1 MHVHE
6 AIAHALADEGVDTM
20 FGLMGDANLFLS
32 DSFARRHGRFIAV
45 AHEAGAVLA
54 ASGFSR
60 AGGRVGV
67 ATVTHGPAV
76 TNIVTPL
83 VEAVRSR
90 TPIVVVAGDTPFTD
104 RDGLQNIDQRSVIAP
119 TGAGFEQ
126 LRSAATLATDVHR
139 AFRRARTERRP
150 IVLNV
155 PVDLQWQE
163 TEYVPAARLDVVA
176 QPAHPGEET
185 LDAALGV
192 IASARRPVVLAGLGV
207 RRSGARDAVLDLAR
221 RIGAPVA
228 TTLKARGLYAG
239 EPEDLGIFGTLSDER
254 TTDVLGQ
261 TDCVIVFG
269 AALTKWTTAEG
280 ALLDGRRVVHVDTDA
295 TALNEHVA
303 VDVPVVGDA
312 GTLAA
317 QMRRLLD
324 EAEIAPTGFA
334 DRLPPVA
341 EVAPGPVLTSSGTLH
356 LHHVL
361 HRLDAELPAR
371 RHLTLDCGRYFFHAA
386 PIVDTGRDGY
396 YLHTVEFGS
405 IGLGLG
411 TALGVAAV
419 DPGSA
424 SILIC
429 GDGGFMLGGLTEFNT
444 AVRHGLDVV
453 VVVLNDGAYGAE
465 HIQFVDRGL
474 DPGMSEFDWPELADV
489 ATALGGTGFA
499 VHTDAD
505 LTTALVGIEER
516 TGPVLV
522 NIHLDPHGITS
533 APH

>member
-6 AIAHALADEGVDTM
+6 AIAHALADEGTDTI

-32 DSFARRHGRFIAV
+32 DSYARKHGRFIAV
-45 AHEAGAVLA
+45 AHEAAAVLG
-54 ASGFSR
+54 ASGYAR
-60 AGGRVGV
+60 ASGRVGV

-104 RDGLQNIDQRSVIAP
+104 RDGLQNIDQRAVTGPS
-119 TGAGFEQ
+119 GAGFEQ
-126 LRSAATLATDVHR
+126 LRSVATLSTDVHR

-150 IVLNV
+150 IILNV
-155 PVDLQWQE
+155 PIDLQWQE
-163 TEYVPAARLDVVA
+163 TDYVPAARLEVVE
-176 QPAHPGEET
+176 QPARPSEDS

-192 IASARRPVVLAGLGV
+192 IASARRPVVLAGIGV
-207 RRSGARDAVLDLAR
+207 RRSGARDAVLRLAR

-228 TTLKARGLYAG
+228 TTLKGRGLYAD
-239 EPEDLGIFGTLSDER
+239 EPENLGIFGTLSDER
-254 TTDVLGQ
+254 TTAVLDQ
-261 TDCVIVFG
+261 ADCVIVFG

-280 ALLDGRRVVHVDTDA
+280 ALLDGRRVVHVDRDPA
-295 TALNEHVA
+295 ALNEHIA

-312 GTLAA
+312 ATVADEIVR
-317 QMRRLLD
+317 QLD
-324 EAEIAPTGFA
+324 EAEIEATTFA
-334 DRLPPVA
+334 DRVPAPVPV
-341 EVAPGPVLTSSGTLH
+341 EPGPVLTSSGTLQ

-361 HRLDAELPAR
+361 HRLDADLPAR
-371 RHLTLDCGRYFFHAA
+371 RHITLDCGRYFFHAA
-386 PIVDTGRDGY
+386 PLVDTGRDGY

-405 IGLGLG
+405 IGLGMG

-419 DPGSA
+419 DPEA
-424 SILIC
+424 SSVLIC

-453 VVVLNDGAYGAE
+453 VVILNDAAYGAE
-465 HIQFVDRGL
+465 HIQFVDRGM
-474 DPGMSEFDWPELADV
+474 DPSMSEFDWPELAHV

-499 VHTDAD
+499 VRTDED
-505 LTTALVGIEER
+505 LTAALVGIEER

-522 NIHLDPHGITS
+522 NIHLDPNGITS

>member
-1 MHVHE
+1 MYVHQ
-6 AIAHALADEGVDTM
+6 AIARALADEGVDTV

-32 DSFARRHGRFIAV
+32 DSYARGHGRFIAV

-54 ASGFSR
+54 ASGYSR
-60 AGGRVGV
+60 ASGRVGV

-104 RDGLQNIDQRSVIAP
+104 RDGLQNIDQRSVTGP
-119 TGAGFEQ
+119 SGAGFEQ
-126 LRSAATLATDVHR
+126 LRSAATLTTDVHR

-150 IVLNV
+150 IILNV
-155 PVDLQWQE
+155 PIDLQWQE
-163 TEYVPAARLDVVA
+163 VDYVPAARLDVVA
-176 QPAHPGEET
+176 QPGRPGEEA

-192 IASARRPVVLAGLGV
+192 IASARRPVVLAGVGV
-207 RRSGARDAVLDLAR
+207 RRSGARDAVLALAR

-228 TTLKARGLYAG
+228 TTLKARGLYAD
-239 EPEDLGIFGTLSDER
+239 EPENLGIFGTLSDER
-254 TTDVLGQ
+254 TTGVLDQ
-261 TDCVIVFG
+261 ADCVVVLG

-280 ALLDGRRVVHVDTDA
+280 ALLDGRRVVHVDSDA

-312 GTLAA
+312 ATLAEEIVR
-317 QMRRLLD
+317 MLD
-324 EAEIAPTGFA
+324 EAEIEPTGFA

-341 EVAPGPVLTSSGTLH
+341 EVVPGPVLTSTGTLQ

-361 HRLDAELPAR
+361 RRLDAELPDP
-371 RHLTLDCGRYFFHAA
+371 RHITLDCGRYFFHAA
-386 PIVDTGRDGY
+386 PLVDTGRDGY

-405 IGLGLG
+405 IGLGMG
-411 TALGVAAV
+411 TAIGVAAV

-424 SILIC
+424 SVLIC

-444 AVRHGLDVV
+444 AVRHELDVV
-453 VVVLNDGAYGAE
+453 VVILNDGAYGAE
-465 HIQFVDRGL
+465 HIQFVDRGM
-474 DPGMSEFDWPELADV
+474 DPSMSEFSWPELADV

-505 LTTALVGIEER
+505 LTAALVGIEER

-522 NIHLDPHGITS
+522 NIHLDPNGITS
-533 APH
+533 APD